1 MNNSNLKEFILSYF
15 QRKTILLKMV
25 SFQRL
30 LFQTEV
36 PLAILLFLLIIIRVF
51 RLQRK
56 NLLLFYCFCFTFPFT
71 VFRYQQQPLLFL
83 GFFSPFFI
91 FFKSM
96 FSSPF
101 FLYTIFILKTTTFK
115 FSYLKK
121 GDRHQISSSLIR

>member
-15 QRKTILLKMV
+15 QRKTILLKTV

-36 PLAILLFLLIIIRVF
+36 PLVILLFLFIIIRVF

-56 NLLLFYCFCFTFPFT
+56 TLLLFYCFCFTFLFK

-83 GFFSPFFI
+83 VFFSPFFI
-91 FFKSM
+91 FLKSI

-101 FLYTIFILKTTTFK
+101 FLQTIFLLKTTIFK
-115 FSYLKK
+115 FSYLIE

>member
-1 MNNSNLKEFILSYF
+1 MHNSNFKEFILSYI

-71 VFRYQQQPLLFL
+71 VFRYQQQPLLFW